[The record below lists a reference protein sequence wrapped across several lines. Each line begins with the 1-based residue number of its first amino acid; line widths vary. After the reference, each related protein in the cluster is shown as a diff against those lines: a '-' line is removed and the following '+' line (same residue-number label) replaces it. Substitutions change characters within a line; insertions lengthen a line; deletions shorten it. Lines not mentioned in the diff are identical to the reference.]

1 MVAKVVR
8 DAFDAIRGNEK
19 PTTVPGFLRPI
30 DTAAIARE
38 LNLEAEASQRGQ
50 SNTPPSNASV
60 PDLIEQKILQRIE
73 SEWTWQGGELIN
85 SLRAYTQR
93 LIGYSVESEFTRLAV
108 QANDTL
114 ARLREADHR
123 AEAELGPLREHY
135 IALRNEL
142 HDFQK
147 DHRLTRA
154 ARRNARRWTTFGLL
168 FILIAL
174 EATANGLF
182 FAKGSEFGIVGGV
195 GTAVIISLLNVWFC
209 FILGLSPIR
218 WVNHRNLLVKLSGL
232 LISMAG
238 IAGLVAL
245 HGFAAHYRDAMAAVG
260 EDRALRVAFDTLRDS
275 PSKLADLNSYYLFG
289 MGIFFGLLS
298 VYKGA
303 TFDDPYPGYGP
314 QSRRHEDSRQDYSDR
329 HADLFDDLADIKD
342 ETVRVLDTGIQQI
355 PLYPQQ
361 AANIR
366 AQRAALIQ
374 SFRGYETA
382 VEAAANQLLA
392 HYRDS
397 NRKWR
402 NTPVPAHF
410 DRTWAL
416 PHSFLNSP
424 EVRTLTADDE
434 ERPDMRATLAELRR
448 LSQDVLTEYE
458 KLMINF
464 PHPTKMN

>member
-1 MVAKVVR
+1 MIAKVVR

-19 PTTVPGFLRPI
+19 PMTVPGFLRPI
-30 DTAAIARE
+30 DTGAMARE
-38 LNLEAEASQRGQ
+38 LNLEAEAAQRGQ

-93 LIGYSVESEFTRLAV
+93 LIGYSVESEFTRLDV

-135 IALRNEL
+135 VALRNEL
-142 HDFQK
+142 HDFK
-147 DHRLTRA
+147 KRHRLTRA
-154 ARRNARRWTTFGLL
+154 ARANARRWTTFGFL
-168 FILIAL
+168 FILVAL

-195 GTAVIISLLNVWFC
+195 GTAVVISLLNVSFC
-209 FILGLSPIR
+209 FILGLWPMR
-218 WVNHRNLLVKLSGL
+218 WISHRNLPVKVSGL
-232 LISMAG
+232 VLSLAG

-260 EDRALRVAFDTLRDS
+260 ESRALRVAFDTLRDS
-275 PSKLADLNSYYLFG
+275 AWKLADLNSYYLFS
-289 MGIFFGLLS
+289 MGLFFGLLS
-298 VYKGA
+298 IYKGA

-314 QSRRHEDSRQDYSDR
+314 SSRRHEDARQDYSDR

-342 ETVRVLDTGIQQI
+342 KTVQALDQGIQQI

-361 AANIR
+361 AAHIR
-366 AQRAALIQ
+366 AQRAGLIQ

-382 VEAAANQLLA
+382 VESAANQLLA
-392 HYRDS
+392 QYRDT

-402 NTPVPAHF
+402 STPIPAYF
-410 DRTWAL
+410 DRTWVL
-416 PHSFLNSP
+416 PHSFLKSA
-424 EVRTLTADDE
+424 EVTTLTADDE

-448 LSQDVLTEYE
+448 LSQDVLSEYE
-458 KLMINF
+458 KLMVNF
-464 PHPTKMN
+464 PHPTKMS